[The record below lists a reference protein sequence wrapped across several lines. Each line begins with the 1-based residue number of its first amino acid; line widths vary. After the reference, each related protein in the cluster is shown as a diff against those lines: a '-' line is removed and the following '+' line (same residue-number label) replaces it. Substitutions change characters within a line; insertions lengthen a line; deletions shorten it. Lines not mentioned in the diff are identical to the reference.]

1 VLHRIV
7 RKPSL
12 VPHGRHLRIAVQ
24 SELRHESGEHAEE
37 SIAIIE
43 ARARELIESIDA
55 IRSPIAISF
64 DDERTLA
71 RLEPNAHGVRRALRQ
86 HLGGGVEQR

>member
-1 VLHRIV
+1 M
-7 RKPSL
+7 
-12 VPHGRHLRIAVQ
+12 Q

-37 SIAIIE
+37 SVAIIE
-43 ARARELIESIDA
+43 ASTRELIETIDA

-71 RLEPNAHGVRRALRQ
+71 RLEPNTHGVRRALGK
-86 HLGGGVEQR
+86 HLGGRVEER